1 MRKPVSTTLA
11 RQWRMVMRLRQRK
24 WTVLV
29 LALNFGVTKSTVER
43 DLATMVEAG
52 LPVRSEPVGGTRRGT
67 KRWWMEEVQW

>member
-1 MRKPVSTTLA
+1 MGNARKPVSTTLS

-29 LALNFGVTKSTVER
+29 LARNFGVTKSTVER

-52 LPVRSEPVGGTRRGT
+52 LPVRALHLFAGGGG
-67 KRWWMEEVQW
+67 VCDDNY